1 MIEWLGEHP
10 WLIEGLVT
18 MIAAAM
24 VGTIVYFWIE
34 HFKGDN

>member
-18 MIAAAM
+18 MVTAAM
-24 VGTIVYFWIE
+24 LATIVYFWVE
-34 HFKGDN
+34 HFRGE

>member
-18 MIAAAM
+18 MSVAAM
-24 VGTIVYFWIE
+24 LATIVYFWVE
-34 HFKGDN
+34 NFRGD